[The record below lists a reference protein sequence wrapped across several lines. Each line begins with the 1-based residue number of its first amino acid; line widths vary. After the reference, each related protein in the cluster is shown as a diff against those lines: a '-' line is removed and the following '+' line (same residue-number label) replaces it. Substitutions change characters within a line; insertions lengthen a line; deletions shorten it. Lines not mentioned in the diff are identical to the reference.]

1 MRTHR
6 VPPSRFP
13 HASRMRRPAPGK
25 RGGERDHVSCGHV
38 CAGSHDPQT
47 AMAEQEPLLPAPP
60 PPEPPGAQWRN
71 GAAFWLLGLCNN
83 LPYVLM
89 LSAARDILQPPLPPQ
104 VSVNGSRYDCNP
116 VSTGAVLLAD
126 ILPTLLIKLVAPFVV
141 HLLPY
146 NPRVIAAALC
156 AWGSFALV
164 ASAAGM
170 AVSLGGVVLA
180 SAASGLGEV
189 TFLALASAYPRVG
202 VSCWSSGTGAAGV
215 GGALAYGALL
225 QVGLPLPHALLPA
238 LALPPLT
245 LLSYFFLLCPPPRPT
260 EPPPPAVGLTPR
272 EKWGVAKGVVG
283 QAGPLALVYFAE
295 YFINQGLLELLYFP
309 ASALTHGEQYR
320 WYQLIYQVGV
330 FASRSSLRCFRLR
343 RVWVLAL
350 LQVLNALI
358 LLAAVAVPFLPG
370 LAVAFAMVGGEGLL
384 GGAAYANAFLNVAEQ
399 APPHGREFAMTVAS
413 VADTA
418 GIALAGGAALGAHGV
433 FCPRG

>member
-146 NPRVIAAALC
+146 K
-156 AWGSFALV
+156 
-164 ASAAGM
+164 
-170 AVSLGGVVLA
+170 
-180 SAASGLGEV
+180 
-189 TFLALASAYPRVG
+189 VG

>member
-146 NPRVIAAALC
+146 N
-156 AWGSFALV
+156 
-164 ASAAGM
+164 
-170 AVSLGGVVLA
+170 
-180 SAASGLGEV
+180 
-189 TFLALASAYPRVG
+189 
-202 VSCWSSGTGAAGV
+202 
-215 GGALAYGALL
+215 
-225 QVGLPLPHALLPA
+225 
-238 LALPPLT
+238 
-245 LLSYFFLLCPPPRPT
+245 YFFLLCPPPRPT